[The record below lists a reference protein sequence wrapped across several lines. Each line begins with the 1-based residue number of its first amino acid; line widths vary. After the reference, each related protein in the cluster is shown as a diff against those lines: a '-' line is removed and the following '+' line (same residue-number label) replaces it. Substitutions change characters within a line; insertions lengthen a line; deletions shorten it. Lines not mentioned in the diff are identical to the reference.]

1 MNKNNV
7 AVFSVLVF
15 LLLILTAGCT
25 QTTNPTPQGT
35 ATPTSAGTVTSEKVF
50 VIGVDDAYPPFTYTD
65 ANGQVSGFD
74 YDCANLIARDQ
85 DIKVIFKSMNREDLL
100 NALKNGEIDIIYSAY
115 SKTPE
120 RAENMLFSDVYW
132 VTNKAFAVKTG
143 STLKMDDI
151 NRGRAIIGAQAGSTS
166 ADWVKTELIDT
177 GRMPATSLQVYETL
191 EDALDVLQTTTKLDT
206 VIADVQAIK
215 LNMNGRTLN
224 VLGTVPSGEEY
235 VIGISKD
242 HPELVEKFNTG
253 LANLKKSGDWDL
265 MVAKYGLDTKKN

>member
-1 MNKNNV
+1 MNKNIV

-25 QTTNPTPQGT
+25 QTTNPPGP
-35 ATPTSAGTVTSEKVF
+35 ATPTSSGTVTSEKVF

-65 ANGQVSGFD
+65 ANGMVSGFD

-85 DIKVIFKSMNREDLL
+85 DIKVIFKSMNREDLITAL
-100 NALKNGEIDIIYSAY
+100 NNGEIDVIYSAY

-120 RAENMLFSDVYW
+120 RAESMLFSDVYW

-143 STLKMDDI
+143 SSLKMDDI

-166 ADWVKTELIDT
+166 ADWVKTELIDA

-215 LNMNGRTLN
+215 MNMNGRTLT

-235 VIGISKD
+235 AIGISKN

-265 MVAKYGLDTKKN
+265 MVKKYGLDIQKN